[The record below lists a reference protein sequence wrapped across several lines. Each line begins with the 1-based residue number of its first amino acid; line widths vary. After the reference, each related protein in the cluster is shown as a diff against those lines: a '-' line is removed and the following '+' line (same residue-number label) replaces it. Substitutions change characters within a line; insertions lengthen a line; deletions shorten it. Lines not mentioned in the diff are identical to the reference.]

1 MGFLKTMTQKENP
14 KSALFNILFNI
25 VLPSVILSKF
35 SDNAHLGPVKGLII
49 SLTFPL
55 VYGAWDLIALKKWNF
70 VSILGFVSILLTG
83 GLALLQLDGFWFA
96 VKEAS
101 VPVLIGIVVF
111 FTAKSKYNLVRN
123 IILNPQVIKIDLIQS
138 KIRENNQ
145 EEEFENLIIK
155 TTYLFVLSFVVSA
168 ILNFV
173 LAMIILKSPAGTPEF
188 NQELGKMVALSY
200 PVIMVPSMVVLI
212 LSLIYLIRGLTRMTG
227 HSYKDL
233 LSN

>member
-1 MGFLKTMTQKENP
+1 VGFLNPMSQKDTP

-25 VLPSVILSKF
+25 VIPSVILSKY

-49 SLTFPL
+49 ALIFPI

-70 VSILGFVSILLTG
+70 VSLIGFASILLTG
-83 GLALLQLDGFWFA
+83 GLALLNLDGFWFA
-96 VKEAS
+96 IKEAS
-101 VPVLIGIVVF
+101 VPVIIGLVVL
-111 FTAKSKYNLVRN
+111 FTAKSKYNLVRK
-123 IILNPQVIKIDLIQS
+123 IILNPQVIKLDLIQS
-138 KIRENNQ
+138 KIKENNH
-145 EEEFENLIIK
+145 EEAFEKLIIK

-173 LAMIILKSPAGTPEF
+173 LAMVILKSPAGTPEF

-200 PVIMVPSMVVLI
+200 PVIMVPSMIVLM
-212 LSLIYLIRGLTRMTG
+212 LSLVFLMRGLTKMTG

-233 LSN
+233 LNG